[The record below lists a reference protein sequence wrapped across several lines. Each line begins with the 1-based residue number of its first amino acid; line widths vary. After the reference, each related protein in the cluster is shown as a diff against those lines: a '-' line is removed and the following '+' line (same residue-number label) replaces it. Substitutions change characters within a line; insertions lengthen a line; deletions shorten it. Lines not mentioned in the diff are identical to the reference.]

1 MDKCIHIEA
10 NIDGHIYNEWRSRK
24 RIYKHVSVREIKG
37 HLDYVMVT
45 SNLFKSM
52 QIKTSTFQMV
62 MMNRLKM
69 AVVQSLYILGVLLY
83 PRHIFIISSLKQK
96 KQLD

>member
-1 MDKCIHIEA
+1 
-10 NIDGHIYNEWRSRK
+10 
-24 RIYKHVSVREIKG
+24 
-37 HLDYVMVT
+37 
-45 SNLFKSM
+45 M